1 MQQTFWKMHGAGNDF
16 ILMDDR
22 CALFPCADAKLI
34 QRLCNRHTGIGSE
47 GLLLIQAST
56 RGNFRM
62 RFFNPDG
69 CEAEMCGNGARCIAR
84 LAHDLGIAPAEMQIE
99 SASGI
104 LQAEVAA
111 GAVRLYLP
119 APRNCQCHQVLA
131 LDNQTVCC
139 HTINTGV
146 PHAVIETKDLDNT
159 DVDRIGAALRYHGA
173 FAPQGTNVDFM
184 AVIGA
189 HALRVRTY
197 ERGVEAE
204 TPACGTGITACA
216 LIAGRLGRVT
226 PPVQVTCAH
235 GDTLTVNYQTNDDG
249 RFASVTL
256 LGPAAYVF
264 EGKLKA

>member
-1 MQQTFWKMHGAGNDF
+1 MKQSFWKMHGAGNDF
-16 ILMDDR
+16 ILLNDR
-22 CALFPCADAKLI
+22 PALFPFADAALI
-34 QRLCNRHTGIGSE
+34 RRLCDRHAGIGSE
-47 GLLLIQAST
+47 GLLLIQPST

-69 CEAEMCGNGARCIAR
+69 FEADMCGNGARCIAR
-84 LAHDLGIAPAEMQIE
+84 LAHDLGIAPACMQIE
-99 SASGI
+99 SASGMLEAHVI
-104 LQAEVAA
+104 AD
-111 GAVRLYLP
+111 AVRLYLP
-119 APRNCQCHQVLA
+119 APADCRCHQVLE

-146 PHAVIETKDLDNT
+146 PHAVVETTDLDST
-159 DVDRIGAALRYHGA
+159 DVGRIGAALRHHSI
-173 FAPQGTNVDFM
+173 FAPRGTNVNFM
-184 AVIGA
+184 TITGA

-235 GDTLTVNYQTNDDG
+235 GDTLDVNYRLNND
-249 RFASVTL
+249 RFEDVTL

-264 EGKLKA
+264 EGKLEA